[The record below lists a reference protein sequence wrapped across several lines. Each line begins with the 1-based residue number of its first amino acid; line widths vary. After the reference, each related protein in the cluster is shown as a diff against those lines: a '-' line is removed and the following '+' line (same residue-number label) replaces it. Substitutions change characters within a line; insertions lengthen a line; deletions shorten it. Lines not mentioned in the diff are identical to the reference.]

1 MFNITCTPSALKNCK
16 FLHMIFCDFFD
27 NYSYSRLSLF
37 SKTIPSK
44 R

>member
-1 MFNITCTPSALKNCK
+1 MIEIFNITCTPPTFKY
-16 FLHMIFCDFFD
+16 FMIFCDFFD
-27 NYSYSRLSLF
+27 NWSYSRLSLF